1 MRLTDVD
8 ALIDDVKDRYCK
20 DCNRRKGIKGGEY
33 RIIYKIGEAPCKA
46 CGVGDMLDELE
57 DAPTVDLPYFNYSRK
72 NGKSMMEVKKYFE
85 EVEDV
90 QESD

>member
-20 DCNRRKGIKGGEY
+20 DCNRRKGIKRGKY
-33 RIIYKIGEAPCKA
+33 RIIYEIGEAPCKA

-57 DAPTVDLPYFNYSRK
+57 NAPTVDLPYFNYSRK